1 MNKKNDVSSW
11 FETLRESIIN
21 EFELIEKEFAIQNSL
36 ANTASFKR
44 TKWQRD
50 DGGGGE
56 MAIMKGNV
64 FEKVGVNFS
73 SVFGN
78 FPANVNTKIPGTE
91 LDSSFY
97 ATGVSLVAHMSSP
110 LVPASHFNTRY
121 IETQKSWF
129 GGGGDLTP
137 TYLDQN
143 ETDFFHNK
151 FKESCDKFDK
161 SYYEKFKKNC
171 DEYFF
176 LSHRKEP
183 RGVGGIFFDY
193 LNSGNYSQDLEFIK
207 SVGTTFRDT
216 ISSIIR
222 NKMYINWTD
231 EMREAQLIKRGRY
244 AEFNLLYDRGTKFGL
259 DTNGNTDAIMMSL
272 PPIAKWI

>member
-1 MNKKNDVSSW
+1 MNKKDDTTCW
-11 FETLRESIIN
+11 FKTLRESIID
-21 EFELIEKEFAIQNSL
+21 EFELIEKEFAVENAL
-36 ANTASFKR
+36 DNPGKFERKNWKR
-44 TKWQRD
+44 D
-50 DGGGGE
+50 GGGGGE

-78 FPANVNTKIPGTE
+78 FPDNVNTKIPGAE
-91 LDSSFY
+91 LDPSFY
-97 ATGVSLVAHMSSP
+97 ATGISIVAHMSSP
-110 LVPASHFNTRY
+110 LVPSSHFNTRY

-137 TYLDQN
+137 TYPDPD
-143 ETDFFHNK
+143 ETNFFHNK
-151 FKESCDKFDK
+151 FKDSCDKFDK

-176 LSHRKEP
+176 LPHRNEP

-193 LNSGNYSQDLEFIK
+193 LNSGNYSQDLDFVK
-207 SVGTTFRDT
+207 SVGISFKDA

-222 NKMYINWTD
+222 KKIYISWTD

-259 DTNGNTDAIMMSL
+259 DTNGNTEAIMMSL
-272 PPIAKWI
+272 PPLAKWV